1 MRFPSV
7 TALTERAWAVALR
20 FPWTLAAAALAAA
33 AACVAVGRNGER
45 ADQWGRIAMTV
56 MLAVPLSAGITLA
69 GERRGW
75 SRGLALTLQVA
86 GIALLV
92 LFYAGWPGPREQW
105 EMLRYVQL
113 SAALHLLVAV
123 LPFIRGPETTAFWEY
138 NRQLFLAFLRAAVFS
153 AVLFVGLAIALAALD
168 KLFGVHVPGE
178 LYGRLWLVIALLGNT
193 WIFLAALPND
203 VTMREGATDYPRALK
218 IFTQYILTPLVGVYL
233 VILTAYLA
241 KILVTR
247 QWPSGWIGWLVGSV
261 AVSGILGFLLVD
273 PLRRARDEG
282 WIAIYARWLFI
293 GLMPAAIML
302 LLALGKRIE
311 PYGLTELRVI
321 ALALGVWLF
330 TVAVV
335 YTIRPASGIRLIP
348 LSLAAVL
355 AVLMAGPISATRLSV
370 RSQTHRLNELLA
382 AVARATPRDTT
393 SETRQELSGA
403 TRYLVERHATRPLE
417 RAFGI
422 PVPADTGLAGRADSI
437 ATRLLAGKSIG
448 YLPPDRSRR
457 FYQAQTRPRALPVS
471 AAGWQWLVEVSSGD
485 TGTVMV
491 GGDSLHYGTDSTRT
505 LLTLTGRGGDTLRF
519 ELAAAARA
527 IAVRPARP
535 PVWTAEPFL
544 IPAESARFRGVLALE
559 SIYGA
564 DDGKISSWSAQL
576 LLALR

>member
-56 MLAVPLSAGITLA
+56 MLAVPLSTGITLA

-75 SRGLALTLQVA
+75 SRGLTLALQVA

-92 LFYAGWPGPREQW
+92 LFYVGWPGPREQW

-293 GLMPAAIML
+293 GLMPAAVML

-335 YTIRPASGIRLIP
+335 YTIRPESGIRLIP

-370 RSQTHRLNELLA
+370 RSQTRRLNELLA
-382 AVARATPRDTT
+382 AIARPTPRDTT

-437 ATRLLAGKSIG
+437 ATRLLASKSIG
-448 YLPPDRSRR
+448 YLPPDRASR
-457 FYQAQTRPRALPVS
+457 FYRAQTRPRPLPVS
-471 AAGWQWLVEVSSGD
+471 TAGWQWLIEVSSGD

-505 LLTLTGRGGDTLRF
+505 VLTVTGRSGDTLRF

-527 IAVRPARP
+527 IAVQPARP
-535 PVWTAEPFL
+535 PVWAAEPFL
-544 IPAESARFRGVLALE
+544 IPAESARFRGALALE

-564 DDGKISSWSAQL
+564 DNGKISSWSAQL